1 MRTIRTLFILTVF
14 LAPCGA
20 WALIEAP
27 QMTLVERREAIIKDS
42 EGRIQKD
49 ILDPLLGS
57 DKAKA
62 FVDVDIEVRARR
74 QENLKEGSGMKELY
88 KEKGGGKGQ
97 GFVTQFIL
105 PGVPT
110 QKSISKDM
118 DKGKP
123 EQAQGMTGG
132 QLKVEQEEVYAQ
144 ELVIKKFQVTVI
156 HDNKIRAD
164 KLKEVRG
171 LIVDAMGKYQL
182 KPENVFFKAAPFN
195 EGKARE
201 WIDDLKE
208 PKVYLPLLYAGLL
221 LLLLMFLFGPFSR
234 FLRRYVEALAQKP
247 AAEINVE
254 SNIEAPEEE
263 GGGGGG
269 GAGGPE
275 KSLLDIMLG
284 HKPPEPPPEPEDEMK
299 KFEPFSYI
307 TEENLKRL
315 VTLFLLRREEPWL
328 VAVVLSYLRPEYA
341 RKVLTALPVEL
352 QAKVALEALTVRQ
365 VTREQVTAIDAD
377 IKESID
383 FVVGGIERL
392 TKMLEEADGATRTNI
407 LEHLKNEKPVIYE
420 RVRKSILLFEDIASF
435 PDRDMQT
442 VVRELKTENMARALQ
457 NAPPEVVNKFFANM
471 SAGAASLLKESMEYV
486 KELTPAQLEEERTQI
501 MDRVKAMEKE
511 GKITVRKGAE
521 AEDFQEVLEVS
532 VRRPSAGRSPAR
544 GASAEEEAS
553 AASAEVPAAPDP
565 EKARRL
571 FDSGVRLHGEG
582 SLDEA
587 VKNFRQA
594 LECDPELW
602 QAQQYLGTA
611 FYQMGR
617 TSEAL
622 IYFEKV
628 LAHHQDPQLQ
638 AWIEGLKANQTT

>member
-1 MRTIRTLFILTVF
+1 MHARKTRVLLQLLAL
-14 LAPCGA
+14 LAPA
-20 WALIEAP
+20 SALAIIEAP

-57 DKAKA
+57 DKAKV
-62 FVDVDIEVRARR
+62 FVDVDLEVRARR
-74 QENLKEGSGMKELY
+74 QENLKEGSGMMEKY
-88 KEKGGGKGQ
+88 KEKGGEKGQ
-97 GFVTQFIL
+97 GFATQFIL

-110 QKSISKDM
+110 PKHINKDM

-123 EQAQGMTGG
+123 ESAQGITGG
-132 QLKVEQEEVYAQ
+132 QLKVDQEEVYSQ
-144 ELVIKKFQVTVI
+144 ELVVKSFRVAVI
-156 HDNKIRAD
+156 HDNKIRSD
-164 KLKEVRG
+164 KTKMIRS
-171 LIVDAMGKYQL
+171 LIVDAMEKYKL
-182 KPENVFFKAAPFN
+182 KPEDVRFIPAPFH

-234 FLRRYVEALAQKP
+234 FLRRYTEALAQKP

-254 SNIEAPEEE
+254 SNIESPEEE

-269 GAGGPE
+269 GGGGPE
-275 KSLLDIMLG
+275 RSLLDIMMG
-284 HKPPEPPPEPEDEMK
+284 QKPPEPPAEAEDEMK
-299 KFEPFSYI
+299 KFEPFTYI
-307 TEENLKRL
+307 SEENLKRL

-328 VAVVLSYLRPEYA
+328 IAVVLSYLRPEYA
-341 RKVLTALPVEL
+341 RRVLTSLPLEL

-365 VTREQVTAIDAD
+365 VTREQVMAIDAD

-407 LEHLKNEKPVIYE
+407 LEHLKNEKPAVYE
-420 RVRKSILLFEDIASF
+420 RVRKSILLFEDVASF
-435 PDRDMQT
+435 PDRDMQA

-501 MDRVKAMEKE
+501 MDRVKSMEKE
-511 GKITVRKGAE
+511 GKISVRKGADQ
-521 AEDFQEVLEVS
+521 EDFQEVLEAPA
-532 VRRPSAGRSPAR
+532 RRPATGRPPAR
-544 GASAEEEAS
+544 ETPQEEAP
-553 AASAEVPAAPDP
+553 AEAPAAHDP
-565 EKARRL
+565 EGARRL
-571 FDSGVRLHGEG
+571 FDSGVRLQEEG
-582 SLDEA
+582 NLDEA
-587 VKNFRQA
+587 VKHFRQA
-594 LECDPELW
+594 LEKDPELW

-617 TSEAL
+617 TSESL

-638 AWIEGLKANQTT
+638 SWVEGLKAQSQTT